1 MLARTGKKIGS
12 DSYVLLSKLLSVHLS
27 SVNNNFNNSN
37 RLSLA
42 NSSRDILLREAQES
56 NNTVAISYLKVE
68 KELNL
73 MRYHGFMGYLRQ
85 SSWLQLPQ
93 QWSRR
98 LRGLGPPLVSS
109 AFESQQQQHQQH
121 QQQQRSSSTM
131 ARVAFMITAAQRSAL
146 ANKLGY
152 TAHQIK
158 QLTPL
163 EATLILEHSIQPIEM
178 DSRLKTLVQEY
189 HASLVVTASATTIQ
203 ELSTTVPPSSDAPA
217 PPEEK
222 QDSTSDTDSQHP
234 QLSPLPEPKPDE
246 EADGTKLLLLPAMP
260 PTASNDTTA
269 AAAALPESTSDLPTT
284 PLESINTTTRLWHQV
299 VAISPD
305 GTEESIGLFP
315 VESEAKV
322 CQETKEHLAA
332 KHTPD
337 RNIRFEIRTTRR

>member
-1 MLARTGKKIGS
+1 
-12 DSYVLLSKLLSVHLS
+12 
-27 SVNNNFNNSN
+27 
-37 RLSLA
+37 
-42 NSSRDILLREAQES
+42 
-56 NNTVAISYLKVE
+56 
-68 KELNL
+68 
-73 MRYHGFMGYLRQ
+73 
-85 SSWLQLPQ
+85 
-93 QWSRR
+93 
-98 LRGLGPPLVSS
+98 
-109 AFESQQQQHQQH
+109 
-121 QQQQRSSSTM
+121 M

-146 ANKLGY
+146 VNKLGY

-163 EATLILEHSIQPIEM
+163 EATIILEHSIQPIEM
-178 DSRLKTLVQEY
+178 ESRLKTLVQEY
-189 HASLVVTASATTIQ
+189 HASLLVTASATTIQ
-203 ELSTTVPPSSDAPA
+203 QLSTTVPPSSDAPA

-222 QDSTSDTDSQHP
+222 QDSTSDTDSLHP
-234 QLSPLPEPKPDE
+234 QLSPLPEPQSDE

-269 AAAALPESTSDLPTT
+269 AAAAALPQSTSDLPTT
-284 PLESINTTTRLWHQV
+284 PLESITTTTRLWHQV

-337 RNIRFEIRTTRR
+337 RKIRFEVRTTRR